1 MASIGVIALI
11 LFIIIIVLKHQR
23 NVMEHDNLIN
33 EKEKNHQKVLLN
45 ASLEI
50 AEQERAKI
58 AANIHDDIGMML
70 HVLKLNITK
79 VMRNLDD
86 KNLSAKVLQDSN
98 GLIEVTIDSI
108 HVISND
114 LMPPSLMNL
123 GFIEGM
129 IELCAQLNRLEII
142 MVILKTD
149 LDHVEMDKKNS
160 LQLYRLIKEVMNNI
174 VKHTKALNA
183 EIEISI
189 NQNKLLVVVTHDGKG
204 ITNET
209 IKRLSESSKGIGL
222 RSILGRAQ
230 LINAT
235 VQYAIVGSDK
245 SKIIVETPL
254 S

>member
-1 MASIGVIALI
+1 
-11 LFIIIIVLKHQR
+11 
-23 NVMEHDNLIN
+23 
-33 EKEKNHQKVLLN
+33 
-45 ASLEI
+45 
-50 AEQERAKI
+50 
-58 AANIHDDIGMML
+58 
-70 HVLKLNITK
+70 
-79 VMRNLDD
+79 MRNLDD

>member
-1 MASIGVIALI
+1 
-11 LFIIIIVLKHQR
+11 
-23 NVMEHDNLIN
+23 
-33 EKEKNHQKVLLN
+33 
-45 ASLEI
+45 
-50 AEQERAKI
+50 
-58 AANIHDDIGMML
+58 
-70 HVLKLNITK
+70 
-79 VMRNLDD
+79 
-86 KNLSAKVLQDSN
+86 
-98 GLIEVTIDSI
+98 
-108 HVISND
+108 
-114 LMPPSLMNL
+114 
-123 GFIEGM
+123 
-129 IELCAQLNRLEII
+129 
-142 MVILKTD
+142 
-149 LDHVEMDKKNS
+149 
-160 LQLYRLIKEVMNNI
+160 
-174 VKHTKALNA
+174 LNA